1 MQVGSSLRE
10 IVLIVFPSGK
20 HIGDGLFVEL
30 EISITDM
37 IKGAVSKV
45 PGAIESLMGGE
56 MSETFKKS
64 KLGKA
69 IEVYKILSSEDDKN
83 N

>member
-1 MQVGSSLRE
+1 
-10 IVLIVFPSGK
+10 
-20 HIGDGLFVEL
+20 
-30 EISITDM
+30 
-37 IKGAVSKV
+37 
-45 PGAIESLMGGE
+45 MGGE

>member
-1 MQVGSSLRE
+1 MDLPENVKIPASIQNMIDKGMAAAE
-10 IVLIVFPSGK
+10 N
-20 HIGDGLFVEL
+20 
-30 EISITDM
+30 ISITDM

-56 MSETFKKS
+56 MSESFKKS

-69 IEVYKILSSEDDKN
+69 IEVYKILSSEDSNKSE
-83 N
+83 